1 MQDFVQFLRYLFR
14 IIYFVRG
21 VIVAFAVLLTG
32 CVVLMALAERMPV
45 GQATYLIL
53 ITSLTVGYGDIAPA
67 TALGRT
73 VSVAAGILGLIL
85 NGLVIAVAVRALS
98 EAVQD
103 KAQRMN
109 VPVNPKRRGHL

>member
-1 MQDFVQFLRYLFR
+1 
-14 IIYFVRG
+14 
-21 VIVAFAVLLTG
+21 
-32 CVVLMALAERMPV
+32 
-45 GQATYLIL
+45 
-53 ITSLTVGYGDIAPA
+53 
-67 TALGRT
+67 

-98 EAVQD
+98 EAVQN